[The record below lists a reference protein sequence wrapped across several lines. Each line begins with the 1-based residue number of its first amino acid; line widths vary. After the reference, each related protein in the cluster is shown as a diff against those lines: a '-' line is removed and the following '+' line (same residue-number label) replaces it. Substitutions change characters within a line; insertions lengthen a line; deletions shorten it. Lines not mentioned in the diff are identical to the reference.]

1 MTSILICTDLRTRLS
16 HQCCLILGSPDS
28 LCSGVVTY
36 CLQLTSGTVPVLFIT
51 AGSLYI
57 LSMCYIM
64 FLKVQCECYYVESRY
79 TNLYAITLL
88 ILRWNSNL
96 YNLLR
101 QPGAGL
107 LKITQ
112 TRTKLK
118 VCVTNYIT
126 ILLLMHCGYIC
137 SHLV

>member
-1 MTSILICTDLRTRLS
+1 MLLLPIACSLHLVLYL
-16 HQCCLILGSPDS
+16 CLLLLPGPVV
-28 LCSGVVTY
+28 CSKH
-36 CLQLTSGTVPVLFIT
+36 VLYNVFV
-51 AGSLYI
+51 
-57 LSMCYIM
+57 
-64 FLKVQCECYYVESRY
+64 KVQCECYYEESRY
-79 TNLYAITLL
+79 TNLYAIILL

-137 SHLV
+137 SHLVELVFISSIIVYFIGPKPHV